1 MLTLRFSPS
10 SPFVR
15 KIRIAAS
22 VLGLEKDIKAE
33 PAETTSPS
41 DTVRQQNPLG
51 KIPTLVLEDG
61 STLFDSRVILEY
73 LDHRA
78 GGGRII
84 PKDATARFAALRLQA
99 LADGI
104 LDASILQ
111 VYEGRFR
118 PAERHEPKWVDHQA
132 GKVARALA
140 SLEAAPP
147 QLDAPPNVGQIAVA
161 CALGYRDFR
170 FAGTW
175 RKDHPRLVAWLDRFA
190 ARVPAFAATTP
201 PPA

>member
-1 MLTLRFSPS
+1 MLTLRYSPS

-22 VLGLEKDIKAE
+22 VLGLDREIALE
-33 PAETTSPS
+33 PA
-41 DTVRQQNPLG
+41 DTMSAGDTIRSQNPLG
-51 KIPTLVLEDG
+51 KIPALVLEDG
-61 STLFDSRVILEY
+61 TVLFDSRVILEY

-84 PKDATARFAALRLQA
+84 PKDANARFAALRLQA

-104 LDASILQ
+104 MDASVLL
-111 VYEGRFR
+111 VYEGRWR
-118 PAERHEPKWVDHQA
+118 PPERHEPKWIDLQS

-140 SLEAAPP
+140 ALEAAPP
-147 QLDAPPNVGQIAVA
+147 AFDAPPNVGQIAFA

-170 FAGTW
+170 FPGSW
-175 RKDHPRLVAWLDRFA
+175 REDHPRLVAWLDDFA
-190 ARVPAFAATTP
+190 RHVPAFAATAP
-201 PPA
+201 PG

>member
-33 PAETTSPS
+33 PAETTSTS

-84 PKDATARFAALRLQA
+84 PKDASARFAALRLQA

-111 VYEGRFR
+111 VYEGRWR
-118 PAERHEPKWVDHQA
+118 PAERHEPKRSIW
-132 GKVARALA
+132 
-140 SLEAAPP
+140 
-147 QLDAPPNVGQIAVA
+147 
-161 CALGYRDFR
+161 
-170 FAGTW
+170 
-175 RKDHPRLVAWLDRFA
+175 
-190 ARVPAFAATTP
+190 
-201 PPA
+201 

>member
-1 MLTLRFSPS
+1 MLILRHSPA

-15 KIRIAAS
+15 KVRIAAG
-22 VLGLEKDIKAE
+22 VLGLDHDIKL
-33 PAETTSPS
+33 ETSDTSSPS
-41 DTVRQQNPLG
+41 DSVRQQNPIG

-84 PKDATARFAALRLQA
+84 PKDASAKFAALRLQA
-99 LADGI
+99 LGDGI
-104 LDASILQ
+104 LDASILL
-111 VYEGRFR
+111 VYEGRWR
-118 PAERHEPKWVDHQA
+118 AADRHEPKWVEHQA
-132 GKVARALA
+132 GKVARGLA
-140 SLEAAPP
+140 ALEAAPP
-147 QLDAPPNVGQIAVA
+147 ALAAIPDVGQITVA

-170 FAGTW
+170 FGDGW
-175 RKDHPRLVAWLDRFA
+175 RKDHPRLVAWLDGFA
-190 ARVPAFAATTP
+190 ARVPAFAATKP

>member
-118 PAERHEPKWVDHQA
+118 PAERHEPKWVEHQA
-132 GKVARALA
+132 GKVARGLA
-140 SLEAAPP
+140 ALEAAPP
-147 QLDAPPNVGQIAVA
+147 GLGSPPDVGQITVA
-161 CALGYRDFR
+161 CTLGYRDFR
-170 FAGTW
+170 FGEGW
-175 RKDHPRLVAWLDRFA
+175 RKDHPRLVAWLDGFA
-190 ARVPAFAATTP
+190 AKVPAYAATKP
-201 PPA
+201 G